1 MPMDPVVS
9 PATGT
14 AAARGRCFGTYGRVQ
29 ITVPRAETRQRRGQ
43 DDRVEEHGAADLPT
57 ANQAG

>member
-1 MPMDPVVS
+1 MDPVVS

-14 AAARGRCFGTYGRVQ
+14 AAARGRCFGTFGRV
-29 ITVPRAETRQRRGQ
+29 Q
-43 DDRVEEHGAADLPT
+43 DDRVEERGAADLPT

>member
-1 MPMDPVVS
+1 MDPVVS

-14 AAARGRCFGTYGRVQ
+14 AAARGRCFGSFGPVQ
-29 ITVPRAETRQRRGQ
+29 IAVPRAGTRQRRGQ
-43 DDRVEEHGAADLPT
+43 DDRVEDHGAADLPT